1 MSNLTSGTS
10 LRQNGAGALSEIQ
23 VELYAGQK
31 FYQGGMVCRRLSDG
45 YAVRAT
51 SSVAGAGRVIGI
63 AKADTATSVTSGDT
77 NANLLVGTFTR
88 PCHGSHTPTIAD
100 IGKAVYASDD
110 QTISNDATDGPL
122 AGLLVGFED
131 SSGDAIFY
139 IAPADAANLGYASK
153 EIPVYPSILAA
164 GTPMAAFAD
173 NAASAPGIT
182 LNDSKAMG
190 IRWNNNATQVA
201 VWTRFTMPLDIDISK
216 PALLV
221 LTAAKS
227 GATVGD
233 ATTFTVTAFNNA
245 TGALH
250 DADTNFG
257 GATSAMT
264 GNAAAKTVQQVTLT
278 LAAADLGVAGDPVSL
293 SFKPTD
299 GTLGTDDVTLYSI
312 ELRYRCKP

>member
-1 MSNLTSGTS
+1 MANLTSGTS
-10 LRQNGAGALSEIQ
+10 LRQVSSGGACSELQ

-31 FYQGGMVCRRLSDG
+31 FYQGGMVCRRLADG
-45 YAVRAT
+45 YAV
-51 SSVAGAGRVIGI
+51 VASTAGTDRVLGI
-63 AKADTATSVTSGDT
+63 AKADTATCVASGDT
-77 NANLLVGTFTR
+77 NANLLTGQFVR
-88 PCHGSHTPTIAD
+88 PCHGSHTPTILD

-110 QTISNDATDGPL
+110 QTISNDPTDGPL

-131 SSGDAIFY
+131 GSGDAIFL
-139 IAPADAANLGYASK
+139 IEPADAAAMTLAQK
-153 EIPVYPSILAA
+153 EIPIYPSILAA

-182 LNDSKAMG
+182 LNNSEAMG
-190 IRWNNNATQVA
+190 IRWNNAASQVA

-216 PALLV
+216 DAV
-221 LTAAKS
+221 LELFASKT

-245 TGALH
+245 KAALE
-250 DADTNFG
+250 DADANFG

-264 GNAAAKTVQQVTLT
+264 GNATAKTVQRVTLT
-278 LAAADLGVAGDPVSL
+278 LAAADLGQPGEPVSL

-299 GTLGTDDVTLYSI
+299 GTLGTDDVILLGMN
-312 ELRYRCKP
+312 LRYRAKS

>member
-1 MSNLTSGTS
+1 MSNLTSNS
-10 LRQNGAGALSEIQ
+10 SAREVSNVLSVVQ
-23 VELYAGQK
+23 AELYAGQK
-31 FYQGGMVCRRLSDG
+31 FYQGSMVARRLADG
-45 YAVRAT
+45 YAV
-51 SSVAGAGRVIGI
+51 VAGTAGTGPVQGV
-63 AKADTATSVTSGDT
+63 AQAGTATSVSNGDT
-77 NANLLVGTFTR
+77 NVNLLVGLFAMNI
-88 PCHGSHTPTIAD
+88 HGSHTPTVLD
-100 IGKAVYASDD
+100 IGKKVYASDD
-110 QTISNDATDGPL
+110 NTVSNDATDGPE
-122 AGLLVGFED
+122 AGTLTGFEATT
-131 SSGDAIFY
+131 GKALVWIH
-139 IAPADAANLGYASK
+139 PGQNTTGYTSK

-299 GTLGTDDVTLYSI
+299 GTLGTDDVSLYSI